1 VSQESKR
8 FFDSRLQTPDS
19 RLLMVSKTQSF
30 YDRIADVHN
39 LEMKSNGYRDS
50 VANYLRSLDLNLN
63 SNSLVLDAGC
73 GTGLVTL
80 ALYKAGYR
88 PKKTFALD
96 LSFKSLEVAR
106 EQFEKDK
113 EVQDQTVETI
123 QGNLLSLPF
132 ADEHFDAVLTCGAL
146 EYVPLDAGLKELA
159 RVTKTGGMLVLIP
172 VRPSIVGSVLEIF
185 YNFKTHPIEKVR
197 ETSEQYFNIVGDYKF
212 PITDPIGWSK
222 MLFLLQK
229 K

>member
-1 VSQESKR
+1 MGQA
-8 FFDSRLQTPDS
+8 
-19 RLLMVSKTQSF
+19 SKTQSF

-39 LEMKSNGYRDS
+39 LAMKINGYRDS
-50 VANYLRSLDLNLN
+50 VAKYLRSLKLNLD

-80 ALYKAGYR
+80 ALYKAGYH

-96 LSFKSLEVAR
+96 LSFNSLTVAQ
-106 EQFEKDK
+106 EQFEDDK
-113 EVQDQTVETI
+113 KVQAEHVEPI

-132 ADEHFDAVLTCGAL
+132 PDEKFDAVLTCGAL
-146 EYVPLDAGLKELA
+146 EYVPLDEGLREMA
-159 RVTKTGGMLVLIP
+159 RVLKKDGILVLIP
-172 VRPSIVGSVLEIF
+172 VRPSIVGAVLEIL
-185 YNFKTHPIEKVR
+185 YNFKTHPIEEVK
-197 ETSEQYFNIVGDYKF
+197 ETAGRYFNIVGDYKF

-222 MLFLLQK
+222 MLFVLQK

>member
-1 VSQESKR
+1 MGQA
-8 FFDSRLQTPDS
+8 
-19 RLLMVSKTQSF
+19 SKTQSF

-39 LEMKSNGYRDS
+39 LAMKINGYRDS
-50 VANYLRSLDLNLN
+50 VAKYLRSLKLNLD

-80 ALYKAGYR
+80 ALYKAGYH

-96 LSFKSLEVAR
+96 LSFNSLTVAQ
-106 EQFEKDK
+106 EQFEDDK
-113 EVQDQTVETI
+113 KVQAEHVEPI

-132 ADEHFDAVLTCGAL
+132 PDEKFDAVLTCGAL
-146 EYVPLDAGLKELA
+146 EYVPLDEGLREMA
-159 RVTKTGGMLVLIP
+159 RVLRKDGILVLIP
-172 VRPSIVGSVLEIF
+172 VRPSIVGAVLEIL
-185 YNFKTHPIEKVR
+185 YNFKTHPIEEVK
-197 ETSEQYFNIVGDYKF
+197 ETAGRYFNIVGDYKF

-222 MLFLLQK
+222 MLFVLQK

>member
-1 VSQESKR
+1 M
-8 FFDSRLQTPDS
+8 T
-19 RLLMVSKTQSF
+19 SKTQTF

-39 LEMKSNGYRDS
+39 LAMKINGYRDS
-50 VANYLRSLDLNLN
+50 VANYLSSLDLGLD
-63 SNSLVLDAGC
+63 SDSLVLDAGC

-88 PKKTFALD
+88 PKRTFALD
-96 LSFKSLEVAR
+96 LSFKSLEVAK
-106 EQFEKDK
+106 EQFAGDKQVREK
-113 EVQDQTVETI
+113 EVAPV

-132 ADEHFDAVLTCGAL
+132 ADATFDAVLTCGAL
-146 EYVPLDAGLKELA
+146 EYVPLEIGLKELA
-159 RVTKTGGMLVLIP
+159 RVLRRDGILILIP
-172 VRPSIVGSVLEIF
+172 VRPSVVGAVLEIL
-185 YNFKTHPIEKVR
+185 YNFKTHPIEEVR
-197 ETSEQYFNIVGDYKF
+197 EISQKYFNIVGDYKF

>member
-1 VSQESKR
+1 MAQA
-8 FFDSRLQTPDS
+8 
-19 RLLMVSKTQSF
+19 SKTQSF

-39 LEMKSNGYRDS
+39 LAMKINGYRDS
-50 VANYLRSLDLNLN
+50 VANYLRSLDLDLDAD
-63 SNSLVLDAGC
+63 SLVLDAGC

-88 PKKTFALD
+88 PKKTCALD

-113 EVQDQTVETI
+113 KVQEQHVEAI
-123 QGNLLSLPF
+123 QGNLLSMPF
-132 ADEHFDAVLTCGAL
+132 PDAHFDAVLTCGAL
-146 EYVPLDAGLKELA
+146 EYVPLEAGLRELA
-159 RVTKTGGMLVLIP
+159 RVTKTGGRLILIP
-172 VRPSIVGSVLEIF
+172 VRPSIVGSVLEVL
-185 YNFKTHPIEKVR
+185 YNFKTHPLSEVKK
-197 ETSEQYFNIVGDYKF
+197 TSERYFDIVGDYKF

>member
-1 VSQESKR
+1 MMAQA
-8 FFDSRLQTPDS
+8 
-19 RLLMVSKTQSF
+19 SKTQNF

-39 LEMKSNGYRDS
+39 LAMKINGYRDS
-50 VANYLRSLDLNLN
+50 VAKYLRSLDLRLDAD
-63 SNSLVLDAGC
+63 SLVLDAGC

-80 ALYKAGYR
+80 ALYNAGYR
-88 PKKTFALD
+88 PKKTVALD

-106 EQFEKDK
+106 EQFERDR
-113 EVQDQTVETI
+113 EVQDRHVEAV

-132 ADEHFDAVLTCGAL
+132 PDENFDAVLTCGAL
-146 EYVPLDAGLKELA
+146 EYVPLDAGLQELA
-159 RVTKTGGMLVLIP
+159 RVTKKGGIVVLIP
-172 VRPSIVGSVLEIF
+172 VRPSIVGSVLEVL

-197 ETSEQYFNIVGDYKF
+197 EISERYFNIAGDYKF
-212 PITDPIGWSK
+212 PVTNPIGWSK